1 MGFGEPYWIR
11 TNDTFLKREVLYQLS
26 CNLNDILKC
35 MFKRKNY
42 NSIINKIGLSRSK
55 NNINWM
61 NLLRLAFKYAPREA
75 NKIIKKINADDKKIS
90 KQLQKLQD

>member
-1 MGFGEPYWIR
+1 
-11 TNDTFLKREVLYQLS
+11 
-26 CNLNDILKC
+26 

-42 NSIINKIGLSRSK
+42 NSIINKIELIRSK

-61 NLLRLAFKYAPREA
+61 NLLRLAFKYAANEA

>member
-1 MGFGEPYWIR
+1 MVSRYKH
-11 TNDTFLKREVLYQLS
+11 FLQYVIFFI
-26 CNLNDILKC
+26 LNDILKC

-42 NSIINKIGLSRSK
+42 NSIINKIELIRSK

-61 NLLRLAFKYAPREA
+61 NLLRLAFKYAPNEA
-75 NKIIKKINADDKKIS
+75 NKIIKKINVDDKKIS

>member
-1 MGFGEPYWIR
+1 
-11 TNDTFLKREVLYQLS
+11 
-26 CNLNDILKC
+26 

-42 NSIINKIGLSRSK
+42 NSIINKIELIRSK

-61 NLLRLAFKYAPREA
+61 NLSRLAFKYAPNEV